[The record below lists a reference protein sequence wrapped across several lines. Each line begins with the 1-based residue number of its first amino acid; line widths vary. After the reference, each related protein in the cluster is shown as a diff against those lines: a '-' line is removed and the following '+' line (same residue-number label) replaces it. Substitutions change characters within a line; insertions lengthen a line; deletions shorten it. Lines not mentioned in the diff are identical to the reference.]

1 MATPR
6 KRWFR
11 VADSI
16 GRESWDNDTLAL
28 CIRLMAHLNTRWAR
42 DGLEGDEAAMVTL
55 RPGDLMEISGCRR
68 LDRARARLAALA
80 GEILAEPEARD
91 PLNIRRTSGERSR
104 EHPLDVAGN
113 LTSMSVTYLGDVTEI
128 RWRKFAEFQEWLSG
142 GRVKS
147 GPPHAPSASASA
159 SAPAY
164 KKKKGAD
171 APHGGLGREAV
182 AAFCEA
188 FEIKRRAKY
197 AVEPR
202 DAKFLKDTA
211 QQVGLDALKAA
222 LAVYF
227 DRTDRRI
234 TEAGWNVTALR
245 WCWQDCH
252 ARAQEHARYL
262 AQKARLDAD
271 PEDYDPELAKGV
283 RL

>member
-1 MATPR
+1 MSTPR

-42 DGLEGDEAAMVTL
+42 DGLDGEEAAMVTL
-55 RPGDLMEISGCRR
+55 RPGDLMEIAGCRR
-68 LDRARARLAALA
+68 LDRARARLATLA
-80 GEILAEPEARD
+80 GEILAERAARD
-91 PLNIRRTSGERSR
+91 PLNIRRTSAERSR

-113 LTSMSVTYLGDVTEI
+113 LTSMSVTYLGDITEI

-142 GRVKS
+142 GRVKA

-164 KKKKGAD
+164 KKKIARD
-171 APHGGLGREAV
+171 RAPEGLGREAV
-182 AAFCEA
+182 AAFCSA
-188 FEIKRRAKY
+188 FESKRRAKY

-211 QQVGLDALKAA
+211 QQIGIDPLKAA

-227 DRTDRRI
+227 ERTDRRT

-252 ARAQEHARYL
+252 AQAQMRAKAAERHDAPDPFEGIPLSEEHL
-262 AQKARLDAD
+262 
-271 PEDYDPELAKGV
+271 
-283 RL
+283 